1 MAEWQLYLTMIWVLL
16 ALAVLSF
23 VLLMFIPAPY
33 GRHVRSGWGPVGP
46 ARVGWIAMETP
57 AVLVFAW
64 AFFAGRALAQPGAA
78 RAVHAVASALR
89 PSCVR
94 LSVPNARRKADD
106 AMVAAFVALLDDRA
120 PHQCNK
126 TSTGLENSIHLAHCF
141 APIGK
146 VLETELTERDV
157 KKRLRKRAAL
167 QHLLHAILPLHP
179 VGVARSGP
187 LQACLD

>member
-1 MAEWQLYLTMIWVLL
+1 MYAPAGARWVRHGSAGSRWRRRPCSSSLGRFLRGERWLNPAPL
-16 ALAVLSF
+16 ALFTLWQVHYVHRAF
-23 VLLMFIPAPY
+23 VFPFRTHGGKPMTLL
-33 GRHVRSGWGPVGP
+33 
-46 ARVGWIAMETP
+46 
-57 AVLVFAW
+57 
-64 AFFAGRALAQPGAA
+64 
-78 RAVHAVASALR
+78 
-89 PSCVR
+89 
-94 LSVPNARRKADD
+94 
-106 AMVAAFVALLDDRA
+106 VAAFVALLDDRA